1 MWLPDGSHQGSP
13 LTREKR
19 INHYNKCLSYANKP
33 MVQENAERVLSIVD
47 NLEELP
53 DVSALMPLLFS
64 HDLG

>member
-1 MWLPDGSHQGSP
+1 
-13 LTREKR
+13 
-19 INHYNKCLSYANKP
+19 

-53 DVSALMPLLFS
+53 DVCTLMLLLFS